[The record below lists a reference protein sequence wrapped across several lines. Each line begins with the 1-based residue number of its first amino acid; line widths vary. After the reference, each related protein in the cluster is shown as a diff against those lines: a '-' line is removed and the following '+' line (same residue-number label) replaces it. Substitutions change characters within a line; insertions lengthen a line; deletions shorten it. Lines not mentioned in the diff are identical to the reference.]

1 MCNIVN
7 IFNVKGL
14 YTEKWLQWKI
24 LCYVY
29 FTTIKK
35 KNKRK
40 LGVLA
45 LSSSTASGQAF
56 LIQVPEEP
64 QRGQVRAEGRVGW
77 LLQHSCACE
86 VGGAVSQTL
95 LLFGIQHQCLAHR

>member
-1 MCNIVN
+1 M
-7 IFNVKGL
+7 
-14 YTEKWLQWKI
+14 YI
-24 LCYVY
+24 LVQ
-29 FTTIKK
+29 FKK
-35 KNKRK
+35 KSK

-64 QRGQVRAEGRVGW
+64 RRGQVRAEGRVGW

-95 LLFGIQHQCLAHR
+95 LLFGIQHRCLAHR